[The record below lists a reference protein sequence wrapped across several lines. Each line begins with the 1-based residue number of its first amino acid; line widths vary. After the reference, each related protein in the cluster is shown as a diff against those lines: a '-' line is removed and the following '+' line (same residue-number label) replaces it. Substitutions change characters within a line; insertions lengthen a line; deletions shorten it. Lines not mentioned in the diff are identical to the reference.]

1 MQPTREYNFDGLI
14 GPTHNFAG
22 LSYGNIAS
30 TKHRQKSSSPR
41 QAALQGLAKMKT
53 LADLGIGQAI
63 LPPLRRPRFEFL
75 REIGYH
81 GTNEQ
86 LIEQFQTID
95 PILLATCFSAS
106 NMWTANAATVSPSND
121 CSDGRLH
128 VTTANLSSTLH
139 RSIEHPST
147 SRLLQFIFSDSQHF
161 AVHPA
166 LPSQA
171 GLRDEGAANHTRLC
185 PLGFQNPTGGLEIFV
200 YGANPLDQN
209 SVAPETFPARQTKL
223 ASQSIA
229 RLHHLNSYDTF
240 FLQQH
245 PAAIDAGV
253 FHNDVISVGNQNVL
267 LCQEFSFV
275 DQTDQL
281 QRIRDRFE
289 TKFQQ
294 PLHIIEFSAGE
305 LPLSSVVSSYFFN
318 SQLVTRPDGG
328 MTIVSPLECQ
338 ETLAAQQCIDR
349 LIQEDNPVDQVQFL
363 DLRQSMNNGG
373 GPACLRLRVALNEAE
388 VAAVHP
394 GIIFTDD
401 LHDQL
406 VDWVQ
411 RHYRNHLSSTDLCDP
426 KLAGEVERALVELAK
441 IIDSPEEVLLDM

>member
-171 GLRDEGAANHTRLC
+171 GPVSYTHLTL
-185 PLGFQNPTGGLEIFV
+185 PTK
-200 YGANPLDQN
+200 A
-209 SVAPETFPARQTKL
+209 
-223 ASQSIA
+223 
-229 RLHHLNSYDTF
+229 
-240 FLQQH
+240 
-245 PAAIDAGV
+245 
-253 FHNDVISVGNQNVL
+253 
-267 LCQEFSFV
+267 
-275 DQTDQL
+275 
-281 QRIRDRFE
+281 
-289 TKFQQ
+289 
-294 PLHIIEFSAGE
+294 
-305 LPLSSVVSSYFFN
+305 
-318 SQLVTRPDGG
+318 
-328 MTIVSPLECQ
+328 
-338 ETLAAQQCIDR
+338 
-349 LIQEDNPVDQVQFL
+349 
-363 DLRQSMNNGG
+363 
-373 GPACLRLRVALNEAE
+373 
-388 VAAVHP
+388 
-394 GIIFTDD
+394 
-401 LHDQL
+401 
-406 VDWVQ
+406 
-411 RHYRNHLSSTDLCDP
+411 
-426 KLAGEVERALVELAK
+426 
-441 IIDSPEEVLLDM
+441 